1 MKILI
6 RSSQSK
12 PASLPDT
19 FNNPEDLLEILADT
33 SSRPDNAAELIRKTW
48 DAPRLEV
55 RPYKLDEAA
64 NWKAWV
70 AMLGIR
76 VKGLRFV
83 GQVRI
88 SMRKDIDAA
97 SYGRVE
103 VSEIRGATPQPEDI
117 LLIAKKYMADPEPYK
132 IVTLLTVDQA
142 AEIRRSF
149 AQPEGVAPRRV
160 IQEKVRKKVENL
172 VPACVEQGLLPL
184 DGAAYLTNW

>member
-1 MKILI
+1 M
-6 RSSQSK
+6 
-12 PASLPDT
+12 
-19 FNNPEDLLEILADT
+19 
-33 SSRPDNAAELIRKTW
+33 
-48 DAPRLEV
+48 
-55 RPYKLDEAA
+55 
-64 NWKAWV
+64 
-70 AMLGIR
+70 
-76 VKGLRFV
+76 

-184 DGAAYLTNW
+184 DGAAYLTNWVAGTLPKKPRPREYTYLTHRFGPPDAPGPSRPWVAPPRERHVDLSFQVDDDDDSASDDAYDPIDDED